1 MTDAQRGHD
10 ERVGPLELFFD
21 LVFVFALTQVTARLA
36 DDPTWSGLPRGILIL
51 AAVWWA
57 WAAYAW
63 LTDSVDAEE
72 GGIRLAMFAAM
83 GAMLVVGLTVP
94 TAFEDDALLF
104 ALAYLG
110 VRVMHLVLYALG
122 SKGDAEVVEA
132 VLRLAP
138 TATIGPALL
147 VLGAFLD
154 DRPQLAAWIGA
165 LALDWVGPAL
175 GRGRG
180 WRVQASHFAERH
192 ALIVII
198 ALGESLV
205 ALGAGAAGLPIDLG
219 LLVAALLGVAV
230 LAALWWLYF
239 DVVAIVAERKLNE
252 ATGVARALM
261 ARDSY
266 SYLHFPMVAGI
277 VLVALAL
284 KKTLAHYGDPL
295 ELVPAV
301 GLCGGLALYLLAHV
315 GFRLR
320 NVRTLNRHRLVVAV
334 VLVALVPAATEV
346 PALAA
351 LAGAAALLGGLVAYE
366 AIRFR
371 EARGRVRRPQ
381 LAG

>member
-1 MTDAQRGHD
+1 VTEAQRDHE

-36 DDPTWSGLPRGILIL
+36 DDPTWSGLLRATLIL

-57 WAAYAW
+57 WVAYAW

-83 GAMLVVGLTVP
+83 GAMLVVALTVP

-110 VRVMHLVLYALG
+110 VRAMHLVLYALG
-122 SKGDAEVVEA
+122 SKGDPEVVGA

-154 DRPQLAAWIGA
+154 DRAQLAAWIGA
-165 LALDWVGPAL
+165 LVLDWVGPAL

-180 WRVQASHFAERH
+180 WRVHASHFAERH

-205 ALGAGAAGLPIDLG
+205 ALGAGAAGLPIDPG
-219 LLVAALLGVAV
+219 LVVTALLGVVV

-277 VLVALAL
+277 VLVAVAL
-284 KKTLAHYGDPL
+284 KKTLADHGDPL
-295 ELVPAV
+295 ALVPAV
-301 GLCGGLALYLLAHV
+301 GLCGGLALYLLGHV

-320 NVRTLNRHRLVVAV
+320 NVRSLNRHRLVVAA

-351 LAGAAALLGGLVAYE
+351 LAVAAVLLAGLVAYE

-371 EARGRVRRPQ
+371 EARARVRRPQ